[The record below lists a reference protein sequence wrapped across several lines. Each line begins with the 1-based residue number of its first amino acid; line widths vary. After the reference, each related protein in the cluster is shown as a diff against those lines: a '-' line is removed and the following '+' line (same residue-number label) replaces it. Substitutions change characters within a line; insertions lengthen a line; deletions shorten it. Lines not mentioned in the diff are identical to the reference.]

1 MAKLID
7 VSRSLC
13 LLLAFLILVVLIH
26 ESVEGRTIAKA
37 SNKAIIKTLKGDN
50 DEIIDCYDIYKQ
62 PSLNNPFLQN
72 QTIQMRPTSY
82 PKGMDSNNLGTLNLT
97 HSWHKRG
104 TCPEGSIPIIR
115 SRDNYNSE
123 SIHGQNYF
131 SDKGNVYRRRN
142 QEITNPYEQAKIILK
157 GDDFR
162 GAQAKINI
170 WKPVTEPGEYSAS
183 IISVAAGDDGGESIN
198 VGWQVNPALYGD
210 NEARFFVFW
219 TADNSKSTGC
229 YDLKCTGFVQTSSTI
244 YPGITFNSISV
255 FQGTQYDATFSIFQ
269 DQSTG
274 NWWVQYQ
281 GAEVGYWP
289 PSLFNQLS
297 IKGTTIHIGGLIFNT
312 RNQGRHTAT
321 EMGSGH
327 LPSEGKFGVSS
338 YFSQV
343 KVIDGNHIARDPK
356 TVVVYQT
363 NPNCYGLSV
372 DHHQH
377 LKGYGFFY
385 GGPGFSYNCQ

>member
-7 VSRSLC
+7 VSRSLR
-13 LLLAFLILVVLIH
+13 LLLAFLILVVVIH

-37 SNKAIIKTLKGDN
+37 SNKAILKTLKGDN
-50 DEIIDCYDIYKQ
+50 DEIVDCYDVYKQ
-62 PSLNNPFLQN
+62 PSLNNPLLQN
-72 QTIQMRPTSY
+72 QTIQ
-82 PKGMDSNNLGTLNLT
+82 
-97 HSWHKRG
+97 
-104 TCPEGSIPIIR
+104 
-115 SRDNYNSE
+115 
-123 SIHGQNYF
+123 
-131 SDKGNVYRRRN
+131 
-142 QEITNPYEQAKIILK
+142 QAKIILQ
-157 GDDFR
+157 GDGFR

-183 IISVAAGDDGGESIN
+183 IVSVAAGDDGGESIN
-198 VGWQVNPALYGD
+198 VGWQVNSALYGD

-229 YDLKCTGFVQTSSTI
+229 YDLKCTGFVQTSSVI
-244 YPGITFNSISV
+244 YPGITFNPIAGSV

-281 GAEVGYWP
+281 GSEVGYYP
-289 PSLFNQLS
+289 PSLFKQLS
-297 IKGTTIHIGGLIFNT
+297 IKGTAVHIGGLIFNT

-321 EMGSGH
+321 QMGSGH

-343 KVIDGNHIARDPK
+343 KVIDGNNIARDPK

-377 LKGYGFFY
+377 LQGYGFFY